1 MRPFCDLFVFS
12 FSPFFF
18 TNNMLFPTS
27 FALLFDAYNGD
38 SANSNTYLSFEIE
51 IAAGHEPPLDA
62 ELVLS
67 HKYLSVLVVIQEE
80 DQDLAWKSS
89 QRSHSKDQSAETA
102 GSSCHG
108 RIYHTS

>member
-1 MRPFCDLFVFS
+1 
-12 FSPFFF
+12 
-18 TNNMLFPTS
+18 MLFPTS
-27 FALLFDAYNGD
+27 FALLFDAYNGYA
-38 SANSNTYLSFEIE
+38 ANSNTYSSFE

-80 DQDLAWKSS
+80 DQDLVWKSS

-108 RIYHTS
+108 RIYHTL